1 MKRALLF
8 ALSLIPAF
16 CLAEKRPELS
26 EETKKQLAALVAAN
40 DYVTVVEINNGK
52 FTGACMVHD
61 KVKVVA
67 HFKGRLRT
75 TALFSSVNADINALG
90 LPPRRIEPMPILTAG
105 TYLVIVKAHE
115 IVHSFPGIKVPI
127 EPSAP
132 QRPPAN
138 APLKPAAEVVQAP
151 PPAPPKAAP
160 PFLGRVEKPKP
171 SFNYFIQHYEWAHC
185 AWAVG
190 SMEANYIRILAKNN
204 IQGD

>member
-16 CLAEKRPELS
+16 CLAEKQTELS
-26 EETKKQLAALVAAN
+26 EESKKQLADLVSAN
-40 DYVTVVEINNGK
+40 DYLAVVEINQGT

-61 KVKVVA
+61 KIKVVA
-67 HFKGRLRT
+67 SLKGNLRT

-90 LPPRRIEPMPILTAG
+90 LQPGRIKPMPILTAG

-115 IVHSFPGIKVPI
+115 IVNSKV
-127 EPSAP
+127 
-132 QRPPAN
+132 
-138 APLKPAAEVVQAP
+138 
-151 PPAPPKAAP
+151 
-160 PFLGRVEKPKP
+160 GKPKP

-185 AWAVG
+185 AWAVD
-190 SMEANYIRILAKNN
+190 SMEANYLRKLAKNF

>member
-26 EETKKQLAALVAAN
+26 EESKKQLADLVSAN
-40 DYVTVVEINNGK
+40 DYLAVVEINRGT

-67 HFKGRLRT
+67 HFKGRLRAT
-75 TALFSSVNADINALG
+75 SLFSSVNADINALG
-90 LPPRRIEPMPILTAG
+90 LPPGRIKPMPILTAG

-115 IVHSFPGIKVPI
+115 IVNSFPGI
-127 EPSAP
+127 
-132 QRPPAN
+132 
-138 APLKPAAEVVQAP
+138 
-151 PPAPPKAAP
+151 
-160 PFLGRVEKPKP
+160 KP

-185 AWAVG
+185 AWAVD
-190 SMEANYIRILAKNN
+190 SMEANYLRKLAKNN
-204 IQGD
+204 IQAD

>member
-16 CLAEKRPELS
+16 CLAEIRPELS
-26 EETKKQLAALVAAN
+26 EETQKQLADLVSAN
-40 DYVTVVEINNGK
+40 DYLAVVEINQGTLTNIGK
-52 FTGACMVHD
+52 FCRVHD

-90 LPPRRIEPMPILTAG
+90 LPPGRIKPMPILTAG

-115 IVHSFPGIKVPI
+115 IVSSFPGI
-127 EPSAP
+127 
-132 QRPPAN
+132 
-138 APLKPAAEVVQAP
+138 
-151 PPAPPKAAP
+151 
-160 PFLGRVEKPKP
+160 KP

-185 AWAVG
+185 AWAVD
-190 SMEANYIRILAKNN
+190 SMEANYLRKLAKNN
-204 IQGD
+204 IQAD

>member
-16 CLAEKRPELS
+16 CLADKQTELS
-26 EETKKQLAALVAAN
+26 EETQKQLAALVSAN
-40 DYVTVVEINNGK
+40 DYLAEVEINQGT

-67 HFKGRLRT
+67 HFKGRLRA

-90 LPPRRIEPMPILTAG
+90 LPPRRIEPMPILTPG

-115 IVHSFPGIKVPI
+115 IVNSFPGIKVP
-127 EPSAP
+127 
-132 QRPPAN
+132 
-138 APLKPAAEVVQAP
+138 L
-151 PPAPPKAAP
+151 
-160 PFLGRVEKPKP
+160 LGRVGKPKP

-185 AWAVG
+185 AWTVD
-190 SMEANYIRILAKNN
+190 SMEANYLRKLAKKN
-204 IQGD
+204 IQAD